1 VKCITCSLP
10 ALQTP
15 RVTSACG
22 PRNLK
27 LRRPTVYPASIFA
40 DEEKRPARWV
50 KMLAHEP
57 CRRVCSVMRSFT
69 WRRCRNPADFK
80 EMLEGPIVRDP
91 RRHKPSRH
99 AAYPE
104 QSGKVLVARLQ
115 VSCPSVRL
123 RHSVGRASTRG
134 AMAMDE
140 MNANRWKVISAIFGD
155 VGRGSQRNLST
166 TRLCNISYAN
176 QGRLAGLAHAAQGKI
191 YWNSLMPCTAQDHL
205 GDGRAGDIELHRQR

>member
-1 VKCITCSLP
+1 LNHSRHTPSPDLFPFILSGIGCTHPHPLLSAVKCITCSLP

-134 AMAMDE
+134 AMDRAPIDRLTV
-140 MNANRWKVISAIFGD
+140 AV
-155 VGRGSQRNLST
+155 
-166 TRLCNISYAN
+166 TRIC
-176 QGRLAGLAHAAQGKI
+176 AHIRRRRECSPEIA
-191 YWNSLMPCTAQDHL
+191 S
-205 GDGRAGDIELHRQR
+205 